1 MQYMVE
7 FSKNGGIFLNIQ
19 EKKQFLQQY
28 HTAEQEEQRLS
39 SEITRWK
46 LRTVETDEYYRNLPS
61 TEDSS
66 QELAGALCQINDLTR
81 QLILQRS
88 KLAALRQS
96 VGAAIDEI
104 QDTKLQELLRLRYID
119 GMTWERI
126 SEYMNYSYMQ
136 ISRLHSKALS
146 QLNM

>member
-1 MQYMVE
+1 M
-7 FSKNGGIFLNIQ
+7 NIQ

-46 LRTVETDEYYRNLPS
+46 LRTLETDEYYRNLPS

>member
-46 LRTVETDEYYRNLPS
+46 LRTLETDEYYRNLPS

>member
-1 MQYMVE
+1 M
-7 FSKNGGIFLNIQ
+7 NIQ

-39 SEITRWK
+39 REITRWK
-46 LRTVETDEYYRNLPS
+46 TRILETDEYYRHLLSIEN
-61 TEDSS
+61 SS
-66 QELAGALCQINDLTR
+66 QELADALHQINDMIR

-96 VGAAIDEI
+96 VGTAIDEI

>member
-1 MQYMVE
+1 M
-7 FSKNGGIFLNIQ
+7 NIQ

-46 LRTVETDEYYRNLPS
+46 MRALETDEYYRTLSS
-61 TEDSS
+61 TENSS
-66 QELAGALCQINDLTR
+66 QELADALHQINDMTR

-104 QDTKLQELLRLRYID
+104 QDATLQELLRLRYID

-126 SEYMNYSYMQ
+126 SEHMNYSYMQ